1 MKRKFPH
8 PIGVQKLQT
17 YIKLG
22 LASALETVIR
32 ERVPVLAYCKDL
44 GRELPLYPGVVKI
57 AILEKSLSIKA
68 VFKLPPEIAALA
80 ETEEF
85 FPELPP
91 GELLMLDDGDLEEKH
106 LYFYPKSQ
114 RLIEMDWTRD
124 REVALANSL

>member
-1 MKRKFPH
+1 
-8 PIGVQKLQT
+8 
-17 YIKLG
+17 
-22 LASALETVIR
+22 
-32 ERVPVLAYCKDL
+32 
-44 GRELPLYPGVVKI
+44 
-57 AILEKSLSIKA
+57 
-68 VFKLPPEIAALA
+68 LA